1 MSASTASGS
10 APTAGC
16 NLKGLALDL
25 VQRNGE
31 VSIPFVLSDRG
42 YGMLWNSPAVGRV
55 EFAENATRWQAG
67 QAREIDYWFTAAPTP
82 TEILAR
88 YADATGHA
96 PELPAWASGFWQSKL
111 RYRTQDELLEVARE
125 YHRRGLPLSV
135 IVADFFHWSAMGDYR
150 FDPAEWPDPDAMVA
164 ELRELGVE
172 LMVSIWPT
180 VSPLSENYGEF
191 YQRGLLAGADQ
202 GVEFQQTI
210 QDKGMDAPMPVAF
223 YDPTNPATREYV
235 WSLVERNYLSRGI
248 RVFWLDACEPELN
261 PAHPGNLSLYAGPGA
276 EVAGIYP
283 RDNAR
288 LFAAGMAAAGQEQT
302 VLLCRSAWAGSQRYG
317 AAVWSGDIPAT
328 WESLRVQVRAGLSIA
343 ISGIPWWT
351 TDIGGFHGG
360 DPSDPA
366 YQELIVRWFQY
377 GVFCPLFRL
386 HGDRQPRV
394 PTGFEM
400 TGGPNEAW
408 SYGDAAYQRIA
419 AALRLRE
426 RLRPYIHQQMRV
438 ASRQGVPPMR
448 PLFLDFPD
456 DPDAWQVEDEFL
468 FGPDLLIAPVLEPGA
483 SRPRRLPARRP
494 GLDRGGDRSQA
505 RRRAHRRGSPVR
517 RPHSRLRHRR
527 IRGTRCRPL
536 RRAARCGRPASV
548 WRPLG
553 VDEIR
558 ITGGMWGQKQRLNA
572 DTILQH
578 CESWMERIG
587 WIGNFDRAAADMI
600 TGSHAGIE
608 FVDSE
613 VYKLLE
619 AMAWEL
625 GRAPSDIL
633 ARRYQVLVERV
644 AAAQEPDGYLH
655 TSFGRAGQPPRYSS
669 LESGHE
675 LYCFGHLL
683 QAAVARLRTGHD
695 DVLPQVARR
704 LADHV
709 YRQFGPDGRVGVCGH
724 PEIEMALVEFARATG
739 EKRYLELARL
749 FIERRGDRHPRP
761 PPVRPGILPRRHPG
775 PPGDDDAGPRR
786 ARALPRRG
794 RAGRG
799 DRDRRRRSW
808 PPPCSGNGRTGW
820 RTVPT
825 SPAGSGRITRTRRSV
840 MTSSSRRTARTQK
853 PARASPR

>member
-1 MSASTASGS
+1 MVSYHNDNGTLEVRHRHEVIRIQAWGPDSVRVRAAQYRIPADSVGALDDVPPIAAASRITVEGTGATLVNGRLRVEVTFDGGESYPEPLITFRGPDRGELLAESREHFWMPGARVFVGNRSG
-10 APTAGC
+10 AYEIRQQFAAYPGERLYGLGQRTHGRL

-67 QAREIDYWFTAAPTP
+67 QAREIDYWLTAAPTP
-82 TEILAR
+82 REILAR

-111 RYRTQDELLEVARE
+111 RYRTQDELLDVARE

-191 YQRGLLAGADQ
+191 YQRGLLVGADQ

-210 QDKGMDAPMPVAF
+210 QDKGMEAPMPVAF
-223 YDPTNPATREYV
+223 YDPTNPRTGEFV
-235 WSLVERNYLSRGI
+235 WSLVERNYLIRGI

-261 PAHPGNLSLYAGPGA
+261 PAQPGNLSLYAGPGA
-276 EVAGIYP
+276 EVASIYP

-288 LFAAGMAAAGQEQT
+288 LFARGMAAAGQEPT

-328 WESLRVQVRAGLSIA
+328 WESLRKQVRAGLNIA

-366 YQELIVRWFQY
+366 YQELMVRWFQY

-394 PTGFEM
+394 PTGFAM

-408 SYGDAAYQRIA
+408 SYGDAAYEPIA

-438 ASRQGVPPMR
+438 ASRQGIPPMR
-448 PLFLDFPD
+448 PLFVDFPR
-456 DPDAWQVEDEFL
+456 DPAAWPVEDEFL
-468 FGPDLLIAPVLEPGA
+468 FGPDLLIAPVLEPAA
-483 SRPRRLPARRP
+483 SVREVYLPA
-494 GLDRGGDRSQA
+494 
-505 RRRAHRRGSPVR
+505 
-517 RPHSRLRHRR
+517 
-527 IRGTRCRPL
+527 
-536 RRAARCGRPASV
+536 
-548 WRPLG
+548 
-553 VDEIR
+553 
-558 ITGGMWGQKQRLNA
+558 
-572 DTILQH
+572 
-578 CESWMERIG
+578 
-587 WIGNFDRAAADMI
+587 
-600 TGSHAGIE
+600 
-608 FVDSE
+608 
-613 VYKLLE
+613 
-619 AMAWEL
+619 
-625 GRAPSDIL
+625 GRAWI
-633 ARRYQVLVERV
+633 E
-644 AAAQEPDGYLH
+644 
-655 TSFGRAGQPPRYSS
+655 AG
-669 LESGHE
+669 
-675 LYCFGHLL
+675 
-683 QAAVARLRTGHD
+683 A
-695 DVLPQVARR
+695 
-704 LADHV
+704 
-709 YRQFGPDGRVGVCGH
+709 
-724 PEIEMALVEFARATG
+724 
-739 EKRYLELARL
+739 
-749 FIERRGDRHPRP
+749 GDRHD
-761 PPVRPGILPRRHPG
+761 G
-775 PPGDDDAGPRR
+775 
-786 ARALPRRG
+786 
-794 RAGRG
+794 
-799 DRDRRRRSW
+799 
-808 PPPCSGNGRTGW
+808 GRTVQ
-820 RTVPT
+820 VPL
-825 SPAGSGRITRTRRSV
+825 SADRIPVFVSEGSEVLDVVR
-840 MTSSSRRTARTQK
+840 
-853 PARASPR
+853 

>member
-1 MSASTASGS
+1 MVSYRNDNGTLEVRHRHEVIRIQAWGPDSVRVRAARHRIPADSVGALAEDPPVATTSDITVDGTSAALANGRLLVEVTFDTAASYPEPLIAFRGPDGAELLAESREHFWMPGARVFAGHRSG
-10 APTAGC
+10 AYEIHQQFAAYPGERLYGLGQRTHGRL

-67 QAREIDYWFTAAPTP
+67 QAREIDYWLTAAATP
-82 TEILAR
+82 KEILAR

-111 RYRTQDELLEVARE
+111 RYRTQDELLSVARE

-164 ELRELGVE
+164 ELRALGVE

-180 VSPLSENYGEF
+180 VSPLSENYDEF
-191 YQRGLLAGADQ
+191 YQRGLLVGADQ

-210 QDKGMDAPMPVAF
+210 QDKGMAAPMPVAF
-223 YDPTNPATREYV
+223 YDPTNPAAGQYV
-235 WSLVERNYLSRGI
+235 WSLVERNYLSHGI

-261 PAHPGNLSLYAGPGA
+261 PADPGNLSYYAGPGA

-288 LFAAGMAAAGQEQT
+288 LFAAGLAAAGQPPT

-328 WESLRVQVRAGLSIA
+328 WESLRLQVRAGLNIA

-366 YQELIVRWFQY
+366 YRELIVRWFQY

-438 ASRQGVPPMR
+438 AARTGTPPMR
-448 PLFLDFPD
+448 PLFVDYPED
-456 DPDAWQVEDEFL
+456 QGAWQVEDEFL

-483 SRPRRLPARRP
+483 TARDVFLPA
-494 GLDRGGDRSQA
+494 
-505 RRRAHRRGSPVR
+505 
-517 RPHSRLRHRR
+517 
-527 IRGTRCRPL
+527 
-536 RRAARCGRPASV
+536 
-548 WRPLG
+548 
-553 VDEIR
+553 
-558 ITGGMWGQKQRLNA
+558 
-572 DTILQH
+572 
-578 CESWMERIG
+578 
-587 WIGNFDRAAADMI
+587 
-600 TGSHAGIE
+600 
-608 FVDSE
+608 
-613 VYKLLE
+613 
-619 AMAWEL
+619 
-625 GRAPSDIL
+625 GRAWI
-633 ARRYQVLVERV
+633 E
-644 AAAQEPDGYLH
+644 
-655 TSFGRAGQPPRYSS
+655 AGS
-669 LESGHE
+669 
-675 LYCFGHLL
+675 
-683 QAAVARLRTGHD
+683 
-695 DVLPQVARR
+695 
-704 LADHV
+704 
-709 YRQFGPDGRVGVCGH
+709 
-724 PEIEMALVEFARATG
+724 
-739 EKRYLELARL
+739 
-749 FIERRGDRHPRP
+749 GDRHEGGNVV
-761 PPVRPGILPRRHPG
+761 PV
-775 PPGDDDAGPRR
+775 
-786 ARALPRRG
+786 ALS
-794 RAGRG
+794 A
-799 DRDRRRRSW
+799 DRI
-808 PPPCSGNGRTGW
+808 P
-820 RTVPT
+820 VFV
-825 SPAGSGRITRTRRSV
+825 AEGSEVLDVVR
-840 MTSSSRRTARTQK
+840 
-853 PARASPR
+853 

>member
-1 MSASTASGS
+1 MVSYHNDDGLLEVRHRHEVIRIQAWGPNSVRVRAAQYRIPAGSVGALADAPPSGAASPAGITIDGTRAALTNGRLRVEVTFDTADSYPEPLITFRGPDGEELLAESREHFWMPGARVFAGNRSG
-10 APTAGC
+10 AYEIHQQFAAYPGERLYGLGQRTHGRL

-82 TEILAR
+82 REILAR

-125 YHRRGLPLSV
+125 YNRRGLPLSV

-150 FDPAEWPDPDAMVA
+150 FDPTEWPDPDAMVA

-223 YDPTNPATREYV
+223 YDPTNPATGEYV

-261 PAHPGNLSLYAGPGA
+261 PAQPGNLSLFAGPGA

-288 LFAAGMAAAGQEQT
+288 LFAEGMANAGHEQT

-328 WESLRVQVRAGLSIA
+328 WESLRLQMRAGLSIA

-360 DPSDPA
+360 DPRDPA

-400 TGGPNEAW
+400 SGGPNEAW
-408 SYGDAAYQRIA
+408 SYGEAAYQHIA

-426 RLRPYIHQQMRV
+426 RLRPYVHEQMGV
-438 ASRQGVPPMR
+438 ASRQGIPPMR
-448 PLFLDFPD
+448 PLFVDFPE
-456 DPDAWQVEDEFL
+456 DPDAWQIEDEFL

-483 SRPRRLPARRP
+483 SVRDVYLPA
-494 GLDRGGDRSQA
+494 G
-505 RRRAHRRGSPVR
+505 RAWIDS
-517 RPHSRLRHRR
+517 
-527 IRGTRCRPL
+527 GTRDRHEGG
-536 RRAARCGRPASV
+536 RAVRVLLSAGRIPV
-548 WRPLG
+548 
-553 VDEIR
+553 
-558 ITGGMWGQKQRLNA
+558 
-572 DTILQH
+572 
-578 CESWMERIG
+578 
-587 WIGNFDRAAADMI
+587 
-600 TGSHAGIE
+600 
-608 FVDSE
+608 FVAEGSE
-613 VYKLLE
+613 VL
-619 AMAWEL
+619 
-625 GRAPSDIL
+625 
-633 ARRYQVLVERV
+633 
-644 AAAQEPDGYLH
+644 
-655 TSFGRAGQPPRYSS
+655 
-669 LESGHE
+669 
-675 LYCFGHLL
+675 
-683 QAAVARLRTGHD
+683 
-695 DVLPQVARR
+695 DV
-704 LADHV
+704 
-709 YRQFGPDGRVGVCGH
+709 
-724 PEIEMALVEFARATG
+724 
-739 EKRYLELARL
+739 
-749 FIERRGDRHPRP
+749 
-761 PPVRPGILPRRHPG
+761 VR
-775 PPGDDDAGPRR
+775 
-786 ARALPRRG
+786 
-794 RAGRG
+794 
-799 DRDRRRRSW
+799 
-808 PPPCSGNGRTGW
+808 
-820 RTVPT
+820 
-825 SPAGSGRITRTRRSV
+825 
-840 MTSSSRRTARTQK
+840 
-853 PARASPR
+853 